1 GGERLG
7 RIDMWVPW
15 NVSGVLRHMPDPSTR
30 ETRRSGIFGSWAGRL
45 APGATPAA
53 VEAELR
59 GLLPRLAAEY
69 PDDNAAMAELRPTIL
84 GGAGLSRT
92 AREDL
97 VKALRILGVVVGLVL
112 IIACANVANM
122 LLFRGVERRG
132 EAAVRRA
139 LGATGG
145 QLVRQQLAEGL

>member
-1 GGERLG
+1 NPITIVGVAADGFRGGERLG

-97 VKALRILGVVVGLVL
+97 V
-112 IIACANVANM
+112 
-122 LLFRGVERRG
+122 
-132 EAAVRRA
+132 
-139 LGATGG
+139 
-145 QLVRQQLAEGL
+145 